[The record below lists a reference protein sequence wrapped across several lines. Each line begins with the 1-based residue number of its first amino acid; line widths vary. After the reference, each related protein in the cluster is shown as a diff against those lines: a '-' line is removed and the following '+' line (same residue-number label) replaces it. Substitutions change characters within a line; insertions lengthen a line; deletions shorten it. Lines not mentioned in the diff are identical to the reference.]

1 MEQGITFV
9 GMDAHKASINVAVLY
24 PGCQQVEEC
33 QIPNEEA
40 AVRRLVKK
48 IVRQAPGD
56 VRFCYEAGPCGYA
69 LQRQIESAEQ
79 VVCVVVAPALI
90 PRKPGERVKTDQ
102 RDARKLA
109 ELYRA
114 GLLTE
119 VCAPTSADEAL
130 RDLVRARED
139 VRQDLQRARQRV
151 SKLLLRRALLSAHR
165 AWSKPHRRW
174 LRSLKFEHAS
184 EQAVLDDY
192 LLAVEQIEERQRGL
206 DARLDEVAQQAPYAE
221 PVGRLRCLRG
231 IDTLTA
237 VSLVAELHTFM
248 RFRSPRELMAYL
260 GLVPSEY
267 SSGSSSR
274 RGSITKAGNRHA
286 RRLLVEAAWHYRHRP
301 ALSRIAKRRKGQP
314 GDIIA
319 LADRAQSRLNRRYR
333 KLSARGVPPGKV
345 VVAIARELAGFVWA
359 ALQPAA

>member
-1 MEQGITFV
+1 MEQGTTFV
-9 GMDAHKASINVAVLY
+9 GMDAHKSSINVAVLY
-24 PGCQQVEEC
+24 AGREQPEEC
-33 QIPNEEA
+33 QVVNEEA

-48 IVRQAPGD
+48 IVRQAPGE

-69 LQRQIESAEQ
+69 LQRHIEAIEK
-79 VVCVVVAPALI
+79 VVCVVVAPSLI
-90 PRKPGERVKTDQ
+90 PRKPGEHIKTDQ

-119 VCAPTSADEAL
+119 VCAPTTVDEAL

-139 VRQDLQRARQRV
+139 TRQDLQRARQRV
-151 SKLLLRRALLSAHR
+151 SKLLLRRALASPYR
-165 AWSKPHRRW
+165 AWSKPYRRW
-174 LRSLKFEHAS
+174 LRSLKFEHATD
-184 EQAVLDDY
+184 QAALNDY
-192 LLAVEQIEERQRGL
+192 LLAVDQIEERQRGL
-206 DARLDEVAQQAPYAE
+206 DARLEEVAQQAPYAE
-221 PVGRLRCLRG
+221 PVGHLRCFRG

-237 VSLVAELHTFM
+237 VSLVAELHSFM

-274 RGSITKAGNRHA
+274 RGRITKAGNRHA

-301 ALSRIAKRRKGQP
+301 GLTKVAKRRKGQP
-314 GDIIA
+314 TDIIA

-333 KLSARGVPPGKV
+333 KLNARGLPAGKV
-345 VVAIARELAGFVWA
+345 VVAVARELAGFVWA